1 MEMGSISYTF
11 SSKAWIRFK
20 MNYFLSGPSG
30 IKPSVMNWLGIHP
43 SRKLNIL
50 SLAPNFCWTNQSSFV
65 ASISL
70 ALK

>member
-20 MNYFLSGPSG
+20 MNYFLNGPSG

-50 SLAPNFCWTNQSSFV
+50 SLEP
-65 ASISL
+65 IL
-70 ALK
+70 LD

>member
-1 MEMGSISYTF
+1 
-11 SSKAWIRFK
+11 

-50 SLAPNFCWTNQSSFV
+50 SLEPDLYRIRLRQPVCSYTPITIIRMILRAGMLVHFYCHV
-65 ASISL
+65 L
-70 ALK
+70 